1 MISEE
6 VDEMIKLMMRRGR
19 VRTVEEVF
27 FSLRSFS
34 VFFLFISFIEKWF
47 FFWSVPRRDTGVP
60 GMMPSP

>member
-1 MISEE
+1 
-6 VDEMIKLMMRRGR
+6 MIKLMMRRGR

-47 FFWSVPRRDTGVP
+47 FFFGRFLEGIREFRV
-60 GMMPSP
+60 